1 MLKIE
6 EIIEKYDKPYYQNIR
21 ENLKAVPLLNF
32 METEDGAFFR
42 FDDNGKPFC
51 GIIAY
56 SGSGAERLLN
66 HINEKD
72 SLVFIDL
79 PKDERLQAETI
90 NKFNRDILEVLD
102 CNTYCFLLKDIE
114 TIYDPH
120 ILEIDIS
127 EAEYI
132 FNSYEEK
139 ETSSL
144 EEIREDIKNRP
155 AFGYYINGELVAWV
169 LVHSDW
175 QIGVLHVDKQHRKKG
190 IAKKLMRAVTK
201 AVIKEG
207 RVPGCEIKRDNRA
220 STAVVSSVGFTH
232 VAQELWI
239 MFA

>member
-1 MLKIE
+1 MLKTE
-6 EIIEKYDKPYYQNIR
+6 EIIKKYDKPYYQNIR
-21 ENLKAVPLLNF
+21 ENLKSVPLIDF
-32 METEDGAFFR
+32 METDDGAFFR
-42 FDDNGKPFC
+42 FDNEGNQYC

-56 SGSGAERLLN
+56 SSSGAERLLN

-79 PKDERLQAETI
+79 PKDEMLQAEAI
-90 NKFNRDILEVLD
+90 NKLDRDILEVLD
-102 CNTYCFLLKDIE
+102 CNAYCYLLKDIE
-114 TIYDPH
+114 TIDDPH
-120 ILEIDIS
+120 ISEIDIS

-139 ETSSL
+139 ELSSL

-155 AFGYYINGELVAWV
+155 AIGHYINGELVAWV

-207 RVPGCEIKRDNRA
+207 RVPGCEIKRGNSA
-220 STAVVSSVGFTH
+220 SMAVVTSVGFTH

-239 MFA
+239 IFA